1 MSNKLT
7 GSIHQS
13 TVSAGDMWWYCS
25 WAGIKDNKR
34 YNRYNRLEM
43 FGKQIRYVHI
53 SKYIFA
59 MALKTI

>member
-25 WAGIKDNKR
+25 WAGIKDNKV

-43 FGKQIRYVHI
+43 FGKR
-53 SKYIFA
+53 
-59 MALKTI
+59 